1 MLTVVAAFSTLYFQ
15 RRDQRRAA
23 KTEIRTPGDITDYE
37 GHESTKSIDTKK
49 RTEKGVGSLS

>member
-1 MLTVVAAFSTLYFQ
+1 MLKVVAAFSMLYFQ

-23 KTEIRTPGDITDYE
+23 KSEIRNPGDITDYD

-49 RTEKGVGSLS
+49 RTEEGVGSLS

>member
-1 MLTVVAAFSTLYFQ
+1 MLYFQ

-23 KTEIRTPGDITDYE
+23 KSEIRNPGDITDYD

-49 RTEKGVGSLS
+49 RTEEGVGSLS